1 MKILIDNEKQ
11 IINPMNLEVSTFKKG
26 ETHASRPKQS
36 EEELLNEK
44 MQQTL
49 LENKKKR
56 KVKNLKLF
64 GKVIFLSALCIAS
77 GKTYKLVDNKITEI
91 KEDKAMDDYYK
102 PMSEAIM
109 HNKYFLPENGVVNEN
124 KYAYHYDKIG
134 EYIDEESN
142 KIESIYSQNK
152 YVASKDFYIAS
163 ATKYFEN
170 HYGDIDE
177 VIENMK
183 STGDNATLKDYVKT
197 LGYTSVDDYVDS
209 IYQINYS
216 FKQNN
221 INTVPV
227 KTLK

>member
-1 MKILIDNEKQ
+1 MKILIDNEEQ

-26 ETHASRPKQS
+26 ETHASRLKQN

-44 MQQTL
+44 MQKTL
-49 LENKKKR
+49 LENKKKS

-91 KEDKAMDDYYK
+91 KEEKAMDDYYK

-142 KIESIYSQNK
+142 KIESIYCQNK
-152 YVASKDFYIAS
+152 YVAAKDFYIAS
-163 ATKYFEN
+163 ATKYFKEY
-170 HYGDIDE
+170 YGDIDE
-177 VIENMK
+177 VVDNMK
-183 STGDNATLKDYVKT
+183 STGDNTTLKDYVET
-197 LGYTSVDDYVDS
+197 LGYNSVDDYVDS

-216 FKQNN
+216 FKKNN
-221 INTVPV
+221 INAEKV
-227 KTLK
+227 KKLK

>member
-26 ETHASRPKQS
+26 ETHASRLKQS

-109 HNKYFLPENGVVNEN
+109 HNKYFLPENGVVDEN

>member
-1 MKILIDNEKQ
+1 MKILMDNEEQ
-11 IINPMNLEVSTFKKG
+11 VINPMNLEVSTFKKG
-26 ETHASRPKQS
+26 ETHASRLKQS

-44 MQQTL
+44 MQKTL
-49 LENKKKR
+49 LENKKKS

-77 GKTYKLVDNKITEI
+77 GKTYKLVDDKITEI
-91 KEDKAMDDYYK
+91 KEEKAMDDYYK
-102 PMSEAIM
+102 PMSKAIM

-177 VIENMK
+177 VIANMK

-221 INTVPV
+221 INTAPV
-227 KTLK
+227 KILK

>member
-26 ETHASRPKQS
+26 ETHASRLKQS

-44 MQQTL
+44 MQKTL
-49 LENKKKR
+49 LENKKKS

-77 GKTYKLVDNKITEI
+77 GKTYKLADDKITEI

>member
-1 MKILIDNEKQ
+1 MKILMDNEEQ
-11 IINPMNLEVSTFKKG
+11 VINPMNLEVSTFKKG
-26 ETHASRPKQS
+26 ETHASRLKQS

-44 MQQTL
+44 MQKTL
-49 LENKKKR
+49 LENKKKS

-77 GKTYKLVDNKITEI
+77 GKTYKLADDKITEI
-91 KEDKAMDDYYK
+91 KEEKAMDDYYK
-102 PMSEAIM
+102 PMSKAIM

-216 FKQNN
+216 FKQHG
-221 INTVPV
+221 INTEKI